1 MKKTLLLL
9 VFLMSCLLLSAQP
22 DGPPG
27 DPFNGDPDNAV
38 PITGLEWLLAGGC
51 VLGLKK
57 IIGARKNGNK
67 EE

>member
-1 MKKTLLLL
+1 MKKTLLVL
-9 VFLMSCLLLSAQP
+9 VFSMSCMLLAAQ
-22 DGPPG
+22 PG

-51 VLGLKK
+51 ALGLKK
-57 IIGARKNGNK
+57 IIAARKNGNK